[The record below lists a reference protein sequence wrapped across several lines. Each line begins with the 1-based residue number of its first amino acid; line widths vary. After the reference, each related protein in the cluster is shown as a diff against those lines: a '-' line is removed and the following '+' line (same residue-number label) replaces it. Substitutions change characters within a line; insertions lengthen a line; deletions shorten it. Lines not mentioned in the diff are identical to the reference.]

1 MSDCCIDAAAE
12 FVSCPRCAASGP
24 VVGPAPVR
32 AHRPTARA
40 GSWRYCPNLACDA
53 VFFFET
59 DVVDESEVITQVGGK
74 ARARPIPVCF
84 CFAHT
89 SSDIRADVAA
99 NDGTST
105 IKAAVKAAVAE
116 GLCACEHL
124 NPSGDCCLP
133 DVHRAVKEAQHLLQ
147 HGVARG

>member
-1 MSDCCIDAAAE
+1 M
-12 FVSCPRCAASGP
+12 
-24 VVGPAPVR
+24 
-32 AHRPTARA
+32 
-40 GSWRYCPNLACDA
+40 
-53 VFFFET
+53 FFLDT

-74 ARARPIPVCF
+74 ALAQPIPVCF

-89 SSDIRADVAA
+89 NADIRIDVAA

-133 DVHRAVKEAQHLLQ
+133 DVHRAVKDAQHLLQ